1 MWKRAKCRQERN
13 ENMSKKAL
21 GDIIVLDL
29 TKVLAGPYCGS
40 ILADFGATVIKVEP
54 PVKGD
59 DGRHYGPYVN
69 GESMYYANLNRGKK
83 GITLNL
89 KAPEGKELFKELVK
103 KADVLIENYRPGVM
117 DRLGLG
123 YFVLKEINPRLIY
136 GAITGFGSNG
146 PYSSRPGYDIISQ
159 AMGGLMS
166 VTGQEGDPPT
176 RCGNAIG
183 DVLGGMNL
191 AIGVLTALHAREL
204 TGEGQ
209 YIDVSL
215 VDSVVASLEQAWQ
228 RYFVSGKLPT
238 RHGNYYDAIAPYDS
252 YSAKDGYLVI
262 GCGNQR
268 LFEVF
273 CNQLLKKPELITDE
287 RFLDVPLR
295 VKNNKQFKV
304 YVEDWLKDYTVQEAV
319 DMVLGAGIPAGPILD
334 LEQISHDPHIAGAR
348 HMFTEI
354 DHPTAGR
361 LKLNSSPIKMSD
373 TAAEIR
379 TAPPTLGQHNAEIF
393 RDMLGLSEEEF
404 EADTAKGVF

>member
-1 MWKRAKCRQERN
+1 MGR
-13 ENMSKKAL
+13 KAL
-21 GDIIVLDL
+21 EDVTVLDL

-40 ILADFGATVIKVEP
+40 ILADFGANVIKIEP

-69 GESMYYANLNRGKK
+69 GESLYYANLNRGKK

-89 KAPEGKELFKELVK
+89 KSEEGKEIFRKLAA
-103 KADVLIENYRPGVM
+103 KADVVIENYRPGVM
-117 DRLGLG
+117 KRFGLD
-123 YFVLKEINPRLIY
+123 YEELKKINPRIIY
-136 GAITGFGSNG
+136 GAITGFGSVG
-146 PYSSRPGYDIISQ
+146 PYADRPGYDIISQ

-176 RCGNAIG
+176 RSGNAMG

-191 AIGVLTALHAREL
+191 AIGILTALHAREI

-228 RYFVSGKLPT
+228 RFFVTGKLPT

-252 YSAKDGYLVI
+252 YMAKDGYLVI
-262 GCGNQR
+262 GCGNQH

-273 CNQLLKKPELITDE
+273 CKELLKKPELIEDE

-295 VKNNKQFKV
+295 VKNNKAFKV
-304 YVEDWLKDYTVQEAV
+304 IVEEWLKDITVEEAV
-319 DMVLGAGIPAGPILD
+319 KLVLDKGIPAGPILD
-334 LEQISHDPHIAGAR
+334 LRQISEDAHIAGAR
-348 HMFTEI
+348 QMFVEI
-354 DHPTAGR
+354 EHPKAGVI
-361 LKLNSSPIKMSD
+361 KLNASPIKMSN
-373 TAAEIR
+373 TKAEIR
-379 TAPPTLGQHNAEIF
+379 FPSPTLGQHNEEVL
-393 RDMLGLSEEEF
+393 MGLGYSPEQISDF
-404 EADTAKGVF
+404 GKSGVL

>member
-1 MWKRAKCRQERN
+1 MSGRALE
-13 ENMSKKAL
+13 
-21 GDIIVLDL
+21 DIVVLDL

-54 PVKGD
+54 PIKGD
-59 DGRHYGPYVN
+59 DGRHYGPYQN
-69 GESMYYANLNRGKK
+69 GESLYYANLNRGKE
-83 GITLNL
+83 GVTLNL
-89 KAPEGKELFKELVK
+89 KAPEGKELFKQLVR

-117 DRLGLG
+117 DRLSLG
-123 YFVLKEINPRLIY
+123 YSVLKEINPRLIY

-146 PYSSRPGYDIISQ
+146 PYSQRPGYDIISQ
-159 AMGGLMS
+159 AMGGMMS

-176 RCGNAIG
+176 RSGNAIG

-204 TGEGQ
+204 TGRGQ
-209 YIDVSL
+209 YVDVAL

-252 YSAKDGYLVI
+252 YMAKDGYLVI

-273 CNQLLKKPELITDE
+273 CNQLLNRPELITDE

-295 VKNNKQFKV
+295 VKNNKAFKV
-304 YVEDWLKDYTVQEAV
+304 YVEEWLKDIPVAEAV
-319 DMVLGAGIPAGPILD
+319 DRILAAGIPAGPIMD

-348 HMFTEI
+348 KMFTEI

-361 LKLNSSPIKMSD
+361 MKLNSSPIKLSE

-379 TAPPTLGQHNAEIF
+379 AASPTLGQHNYEIF
-393 RDMLGLSEEEF
+393 HDRLGLSDKDFRAYQE
-404 EADTAKGVF
+404 KGVF

>member
-1 MWKRAKCRQERN
+1 
-13 ENMSKKAL
+13 MSKKAL
-21 GDIIVLDL
+21 EDVVVLDL

-59 DGRHYGPYVN
+59 DGRHYGPYLN
-69 GESMYYANLNRGKK
+69 GESLYFGNLNRGKM
-83 GITLNL
+83 GVTLNL
-89 KAPEGKELFKELVK
+89 KAPEGKALFRELVK

-123 YFVLKEINPRLIY
+123 YSVLKEMNPRLIY
-136 GAITGFGSNG
+136 GAITGFGSTG
-146 PYSSRPGYDIISQ
+146 PYASRPGYDIISQ
-159 AMGGLMS
+159 AMGGMMS

-191 AIGVLTALHAREL
+191 AIGILTALHAREL

-209 YIDVSL
+209 YIDVAL
-215 VDSVVASLEQAWQ
+215 VDSVAASLEQAWQ

-262 GCGNQR
+262 GCGNQH

-273 CNQLLKKPELITDE
+273 CNQLLHRPDLIEDE

-295 VKNNKQFKV
+295 VKNNKAFKAI
-304 YVEDWLKDYTVQEAV
+304 VEEWLKDYTVSEAV

-334 LEQISHDPHIAGAR
+334 LEQISHDPHFVEYR
-348 HMFTEI
+348 QMFTEI

-361 LKLNSSPIKMSD
+361 MKLNSSPIKMSD
-373 TAAEIR
+373 TPAEIR
-379 TAPPTLGQHNAEIF
+379 SAPPTLGQHNREVF
-393 RDMLGLSEEEF
+393 KRMLGLSEEAYQQDAEN
-404 EADTAKGVF
+404 GVF

>member
-1 MWKRAKCRQERN
+1 MSRRALE
-13 ENMSKKAL
+13 
-21 GDIIVLDL
+21 DIVVLDL

-54 PVKGD
+54 PIKGD
-59 DGRHYGPYVN
+59 DGRHYGPYQN
-69 GESMYYANLNRGKK
+69 GESLYYANLNRGKE
-83 GITLNL
+83 GVTLNL
-89 KAPEGKELFKELVK
+89 KAPEGKELFKQLVR

-117 DRLGLG
+117 DRLSLG
-123 YFVLKEINPRLIY
+123 YSVLKEINPRLIY

-146 PYSSRPGYDIISQ
+146 PYSQRPGYDIISQ
-159 AMGGLMS
+159 AMGGMMS

-176 RCGNAIG
+176 RSGNAIG

-204 TGEGQ
+204 TGRGQ
-209 YIDVSL
+209 YVDVAL

-252 YSAKDGYLVI
+252 YMAKDGYLVI

-273 CNQLLKKPELITDE
+273 CNQLLNRPELITDE

-295 VKNNKQFKV
+295 VKNNKAFKV
-304 YVEDWLKDYTVQEAV
+304 YVEEWLKDIPVAEAV
-319 DMVLGAGIPAGPILD
+319 DRILAAGIPAGPIMD

-348 HMFTEI
+348 KMFTEI

-361 LKLNSSPIKMSD
+361 MKLNSSPIKLSE

-379 TAPPTLGQHNAEIF
+379 AASPTLGQHNYEIF
-393 RDMLGLSEEEF
+393 HDRLGLSDEDFRAYQE
-404 EADTAKGVF
+404 KGVF

>member
-1 MWKRAKCRQERN
+1 MSRRALE
-13 ENMSKKAL
+13 
-21 GDIIVLDL
+21 DVVVLDL

-59 DGRHYGPYVN
+59 DGRHYGPYVG
-69 GESMYYANLNRGKK
+69 GESMYYANLNRGKE
-83 GITLNL
+83 GVTLNL
-89 KAPEGKELFKELVK
+89 KAPEGKELFKKLVE

-123 YFVLKEINPRLIY
+123 YSVLKELNPRLIY
-136 GAITGFGSNG
+136 GAITGFGSTG
-146 PYSSRPGYDIISQ
+146 PYSDRPGYDIISQ

-176 RCGNAIG
+176 RSGNAIG

-204 TGEGQ
+204 TGVGQ

-252 YSAKDGYLVI
+252 FAAKDGYLVI

-268 LFEVF
+268 LFEIF
-273 CNQLLKKPELITDE
+273 CNQLLHRPELITDE

-295 VKNNKQFKV
+295 VKNNKEFKV
-304 YVEDWLKDYTVQEAV
+304 YVEEWLKDIPVAEAV
-319 DMVLGAGIPAGPILD
+319 DMILAVGIPAGPILD
-334 LEQISHDPHIAGAR
+334 LAQISTDPHIAGAR
-348 HMFTEI
+348 HMFTEVE
-354 DHPTAGR
+354 HPTAGT

-379 TAPPTLGQHNAEIF
+379 FASPTLGQHNYKIF
-393 RDMLGLSEEEF
+393 HDELGLSDEEF
-404 EADTAKGVF
+404 KDYQEKGVF

>member
-1 MWKRAKCRQERN
+1 MKRALE
-13 ENMSKKAL
+13 
-21 GDIIVLDL
+21 DIVVLDL

-59 DGRHYGPYVN
+59 DGRHYGPYLN
-69 GESMYYANLNRGKK
+69 GESLYYANLNRGKL
-83 GITLNL
+83 GVTLNL
-89 KAPEGKELFKELVK
+89 KAPEGKELFKELVR

-123 YFVLKEINPRLIY
+123 YDVLKEINPGLIY

-146 PYSSRPGYDIISQ
+146 PYANRPGYDIISQ

-191 AIGVLTALHAREL
+191 AIGVLTALHARTL
-204 TGEGQ
+204 TSEGQ

-252 YSAKDGYLVI
+252 YMAKDGYLVI
-262 GCGNQR
+262 GCGNQH

-273 CNQLLKKPELITDE
+273 CNQLLHRPDLIEDE

-295 VKNNKQFKV
+295 VKNNKEFKKI
-304 YVEDWLKDYTVQEAV
+304 VEEWLRDTTVAEAV
-319 DMVLGAGIPAGPILD
+319 DIVLGAGIPAGPILD
-334 LEQISHDPHIAGAR
+334 LEQISKDPHIAGAR
-348 HMFTEI
+348 KMFTEVE
-354 DHPTAGR
+354 HPTAGR
-361 LKLNSSPIKMSD
+361 MKLNSSPIKLSR

-379 TAPPTLGQHNAEIF
+379 SAPPTLGQHNREIYC
-393 RDMLGLSEEEF
+393 DMLGLSEDAYQ
-404 EADTAKGVF
+404 ADLEKGVF

>member
-1 MWKRAKCRQERN
+1 MSKRALE
-13 ENMSKKAL
+13 
-21 GDIIVLDL
+21 DIVVLDL

-40 ILADFGATVIKVEP
+40 ILADFGARVIKVEP
-54 PVKGD
+54 PVRGD
-59 DGRHYGPYVN
+59 DGRHYGPYQN
-69 GESMYYANLNRGKK
+69 GESLYYGNLNRNKEGV
-83 GITLNL
+83 TLNL

-123 YFVLKEINPRLIY
+123 YSVLKELNPRLIY
-136 GAITGFGSNG
+136 GAITGFGTSG
-146 PYSSRPGYDIISQ
+146 PYSDRPGYDIISQ

-176 RCGNAIG
+176 RSGNAIG

-228 RYFVSGKLPT
+228 RYFISGKLPT

-252 YSAKDGYLVI
+252 YQAKDGYLVI

-268 LFEVF
+268 LFEIF
-273 CNQLLKKPELITDE
+273 CNQLLNRPDLITDE

-295 VKNNKQFKV
+295 VKNNKEFKV
-304 YVEDWLKDYTVQEAV
+304 IVEDWLKDIPVAEAV
-319 DMVLGAGIPAGPILD
+319 DMILGAGIPAGPILD
-334 LEQISHDPHIAGAR
+334 LAQISTDPHIAGAR
-348 HMFTEI
+348 QRCTEGE
-354 DHPTAGR
+354 HPTAGT

-373 TAAEIR
+373 TPAKIR
-379 TAPPTLGQHNAEIF
+379 FASPTLGQHNYQIF
-393 RDMLGLSEEEF
+393 HDELGVSDEDFNAWQE
-404 EADTAKGVF
+404 KGVF

>member
-1 MWKRAKCRQERN
+1 MGR
-13 ENMSKKAL
+13 KAL
-21 GDIIVLDL
+21 EDVTVLDL

-40 ILADFGATVIKVEP
+40 ILADFGANVIKIEP

-69 GESMYYANLNRGKK
+69 GESLYYANLNRGKK

-89 KAPEGKELFKELVK
+89 KSEEGKEIFRKLAA
-103 KADVLIENYRPGVM
+103 KADVVIENYRPGVM
-117 DRLGLG
+117 KRFGLD
-123 YFVLKEINPRLIY
+123 YEELKKINPRIIY
-136 GAITGFGSNG
+136 GAITGFGSVG
-146 PYSSRPGYDIISQ
+146 PYADRPGYDIISQ

-176 RCGNAIG
+176 RSGNAMG

-191 AIGVLTALHAREL
+191 AIGILTALHAREI

-228 RYFVSGKLPT
+228 RFFVTGKLPT

-252 YSAKDGYLVI
+252 YMAKDGYLVI
-262 GCGNQR
+262 GCGNQH

-273 CNQLLKKPELITDE
+273 CKELLKKPELIEDE

-295 VKNNKQFKV
+295 VKNNKAFKV
-304 YVEDWLKDYTVQEAV
+304 IVEEWLKDITVEEAV
-319 DMVLGAGIPAGPILD
+319 KLVLDKGIPAGSILD
-334 LEQISHDPHIAGAR
+334 LRQISEDAHIAGAR
-348 HMFTEI
+348 QMFVEI
-354 DHPTAGR
+354 EHPKAGVI
-361 LKLNSSPIKMSD
+361 KLNASPIKMSN
-373 TAAEIR
+373 TKAEIR
-379 TAPPTLGQHNAEIF
+379 FPSPTLGQHNEEIL
-393 RDMLGLSEEEF
+393 MGLGYSPEQISDF
-404 EADTAKGVF
+404 GKSGVL

>member
-1 MWKRAKCRQERN
+1 MSGRALE
-13 ENMSKKAL
+13 
-21 GDIIVLDL
+21 DIVVLDL

-54 PVKGD
+54 PIKGD
-59 DGRHYGPYVN
+59 DGRHYGPYQN
-69 GESMYYANLNRGKK
+69 GESLYYANLNRGKE
-83 GITLNL
+83 GVTLNL
-89 KAPEGKELFKELVK
+89 KAPEGKELFKQLVR

-117 DRLGLG
+117 DRLSLG
-123 YFVLKEINPRLIY
+123 YSVLKEINPRLIY

-146 PYSSRPGYDIISQ
+146 PYSQRPGYDIISQ
-159 AMGGLMS
+159 AMGGMMS

-176 RCGNAIG
+176 RSGNAIG

-204 TGEGQ
+204 TGRGQ
-209 YIDVSL
+209 YVDVAL

-252 YSAKDGYLVI
+252 YMAKDGYLVI

-273 CNQLLKKPELITDE
+273 CNQLLNRPELITDE

-295 VKNNKQFKV
+295 VKNNKAFKV
-304 YVEDWLKDYTVQEAV
+304 YVEEWLKDIPVAEAV
-319 DMVLGAGIPAGPILD
+319 DRILAAGIPAGPIMD
-334 LEQISHDPHIAGAR
+334 LEQISHDPPIAGAR
-348 HMFTEI
+348 TMFTEI

-361 LKLNSSPIKMSD
+361 MKLNSSPIKLSE

-379 TAPPTLGQHNAEIF
+379 AASPTLGQHNYEIF
-393 RDMLGLSEEEF
+393 HDRLGLSDEDFRAYQE
-404 EADTAKGVF
+404 KGVF

>member
-1 MWKRAKCRQERN
+1 MSRRALE
-13 ENMSKKAL
+13 
-21 GDIIVLDL
+21 DVVVLDL

-59 DGRHYGPYVN
+59 DGRHYGPYQN
-69 GESMYYANLNRGKK
+69 GESLYYANLNRGKQ
-83 GITLNL
+83 GVTLNL

-123 YFVLKEINPRLIY
+123 YSVLKEINPRLIY

-146 PYSSRPGYDIISQ
+146 PYSQRPGYDIISQ
-159 AMGGLMS
+159 AMGGMMS

-176 RCGNAIG
+176 RSGNAIG

-191 AIGVLTALHAREL
+191 TIGVLTALHARDL

-209 YIDVSL
+209 YIDVAL

-228 RYFVSGKLPT
+228 RYFASGKLPT

-252 YSAKDGYLVI
+252 YMAKDGYLVI

-273 CNQLLKKPELITDE
+273 CNQLLHKPELITDE

-295 VKNNKQFKV
+295 VKNNKAFKV
-304 YVEDWLKDYTVQEAV
+304 YVEEWLKDIPVSEAV
-319 DMVLGAGIPAGPILD
+319 DMILGVGIPAGPIMD

-348 HMFTEI
+348 NMFIEVE
-354 DHPTAGR
+354 HPTAGTM
-361 LKLNSSPIKMSD
+361 KLNNSPIKLSE
-373 TAAEIR
+373 TTAEIR
-379 TAPPTLGQHNAEIF
+379 SASPTLGQHNHAIF
-393 RDMLGLSEEEF
+393 HDQLGLSEEDYQ
-404 EADTAKGVF
+404 AYQAKGVF